1 MRIGACQTPEIL
13 GDVDAAVDTIHGF
26 AVQATRAELDVLLFP
41 ECFLQGYLVTEPHV
55 RDQALELGSPEL
67 ISLLDRLAG
76 IRQMLVLG
84 IIEWHRGRYHN
95 TALVIA
101 DGQAL
106 GAYRKTRL
114 TSGESIFAPGDT
126 YRSSNTPTYGSA
138 PTHRHRSHGPSGRTH
153 PAAHRVRSKKTGPF
167 FIGSAI
173 RSCLSAY
180 RSSCTAS
187 GAPDAKGPGAKY
199 PGRCDDGWADGPRSL
214 FPMSNR
220 RSQAGN
226 QIAIR

>member
-1 MRIGACQTPEIL
+1 M
-13 GDVDAAVDTIHGF
+13 
-26 AVQATRAELDVLLFP
+26 LLLP

-67 ISLLDRLAG
+67 ISLLGRLAG

-126 YRSSNTPTYGSA
+126 YPVFEYANVRFGTNPPA
-138 PTHRHRSHGPSGRTH
+138 PATWPERTH
-153 PAAHRVRSKKTGPF
+153 AP
-167 FIGSAI
+167 GS
-173 RSCLSAY
+173 SPC
-180 RSSCTAS
+180 
-187 GAPDAKGPGAKY
+187 PE
-199 PGRCDDGWADGPRSL
+199 
-214 FPMSNR
+214 
-220 RSQAGN
+220 
-226 QIAIR
+226 